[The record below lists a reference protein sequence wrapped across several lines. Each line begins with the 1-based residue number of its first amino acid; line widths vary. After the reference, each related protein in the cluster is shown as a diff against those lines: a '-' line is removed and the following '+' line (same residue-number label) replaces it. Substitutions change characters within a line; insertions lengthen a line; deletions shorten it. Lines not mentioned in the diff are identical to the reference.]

1 MSDNILQ
8 FPKQKKSSP
17 PQNEEELK
25 ATIEQVR
32 GRFVTETAVEI
43 AFDAFRYIEKA
54 GCDITSNYS
63 SRHDLIL
70 ISEAIKSAMYRSL
83 GMKHP
88 LQDFAVSVVDE
99 SKIDVDFAMPATEE

>member
-8 FPKQKKSSP
+8 FPKQKKNTP
-17 PQNEEELK
+17 PQTEEELK
-25 ATIEQVR
+25 ASIEQVR

-70 ISEAIKSAMYRSL
+70 IVEAVKSAMYRSL

-88 LQDFAVSVVDE
+88 LQDFAISVVDE
-99 SKIDVDFAMPATEE
+99 SKIDTDFAMPVAEE

>member
-8 FPKQKKSSP
+8 FPKQKKNTP
-17 PQNEEELK
+17 PQTEEELK
-25 ATIEQVR
+25 ASIEQVR

-43 AFDAFRYIEKA
+43 AFDVFRNIENA
-54 GCDITSNYS
+54 GCDINSNNS

-70 ISEAIKSAMYRSL
+70 IVEAVKSAMYRSL

-88 LQDFAVSVVDE
+88 LQDFAISVVDE
-99 SKIDVDFAMPATEE
+99 SKIDTDFAMPVAEE